1 MHELQRYLSLK
12 QMSVCILFIILD
24 IVFNIYITMYDQ
36 VFNIFHDMCLISR
49 TLNIDFLNKGIN
61 SNWYKLNA

>member
-61 SNWYKLNA
+61 SN